1 MSKYTLSLPITVNNQ
16 VTTQGIKIDIK
27 LPKSCPYCE
36 QVQTP
41 FVKSSSGLEQN
52 DSLFSVIF
60 ICNECKQHF
69 LIQYKKQ
76 ATNLYNSIHNSHPVY
91 ISYKSSDEQF
101 SQDLK
106 ECSPDFTTI
115 FSQLNIAE
123 KHNLNDLL
131 KLGYRKA
138 IEQLVWDYLI
148 KFENKSENSLQKK
161 TFSARIQ
168 LLNLPQ
174 TPWLSDLIAWI
185 GNDGAHPY
193 QRHEDLTI
201 EDMKHL
207 SNIVIKNIET
217 LIMQHKYESYHSQH
231 K

>member
-1 MSKYTLSLPITVNNQ
+1 MSTYTLSLPITVNNHSTNQ
-16 VTTQGIKIDIK
+16 VVRININ
-27 LPKSCPYCE
+27 LPKSCPFCE

-52 DSLFSVIF
+52 ESLFSVIF

-69 LIQYKKQ
+69 LMQYKKQ
-76 ATNLYNSIHNSHPVY
+76 VTTNYNTIYNSTPVY
-91 ISYKSSDEQF
+91 ISYKSSNEKF
-101 SQDLK
+101 SQDLT
-106 ECSPDFTTI
+106 ECSPEFIKI

-161 TFSARIQ
+161 TFPERIK
-168 LLNLPQ
+168 LLNFPQ
-174 TPWLSDLIAWI
+174 TQWLSDLIAWI

-193 QRHEDLTI
+193 QRHENLTI
-201 EDMKHL
+201 EDMKRL
-207 SNIVIKNIET
+207 SDIIIKNIES
-217 LIMQHKYESYHSQH
+217 LIIQHKYESYHLNH

>member
-1 MSKYTLSLPITVNNQ
+1 MSTYTLSLPITVNNQ
-16 VTTQGIKIDIK
+16 STNREIKIDID

-41 FVKSSSGLEQN
+41 FLKSSSGLEQN
-52 DSLFSVIF
+52 NRIFSVIF
-60 ICNECKQHF
+60 ICNKCNQHF
-69 LIQYKKQ
+69 LMQYSKQ
-76 ATNLYNSIHNSHPVY
+76 QTNFRVDN
-91 ISYKSSDEQF
+91 YKSYPVDIYYKSADETF

-106 ECSPDFTTI
+106 ECSPDFITI

-148 KFENKSENSLQKK
+148 KFENKTENSLQKK
-161 TFSARIQ
+161 TFPERIK
-168 LLNLPQ
+168 LLNFPQ
-174 TPWLSDLIAWI
+174 AQWLSDLIAWI

-193 QRHEDLTI
+193 QRHENLTI
-201 EDMKHL
+201 KDMKRL
-207 SNIVIKNIET
+207 SDIVIKNIES
-217 LIMQHKYESYHSQH
+217 LIIQHKYESYHLNH

>member
-16 VTTQGIKIDIK
+16 VTTEGIKIDIK

-41 FVKSSSGLEQN
+41 FVKSSSGLEKNN
-52 DSLFSVIF
+52 DLFSVIF

-69 LIQYKKQ
+69 LMQYKKQ
-76 ATNLYNSIHNSHPVY
+76 DRNPFNLIYNSEPVD
-91 ISYKSSDEQF
+91 ISYKSSDERY
-101 SQDLK
+101 SQNLK
-106 ECSPDFTTI
+106 EHSPEFI
-115 FSQLNIAE
+115 KIISQLNIAE
-123 KHNLNDLL
+123 KHNLNYLL

-148 KFENKSENSLQKK
+148 EFENKTENSLQKK
-161 TFSARIQ
+161 TFPERIK
-168 LLNLPQ
+168 LLNFPQ
-174 TPWLSDLIAWI
+174 AQWLSDLIAWI

-193 QRHEDLTI
+193 QRHENLNI
-201 EDMKHL
+201 EDMKRL
-207 SNIVIKNIET
+207 SDIVIKNIES
-217 LIMQHKYESYHSQH
+217 LITQHKYESYHSQH

>member
-1 MSKYTLSLPITVNNQ
+1 MSTYTLSLPITVNNQ
-16 VTTQGIKIDIK
+16 STNREIKINID

-36 QVQTP
+36 QIQTP
-41 FVKSSSGLEQN
+41 FLKSSSGLEQN

-106 ECSPDFTTI
+106 ECSPEFIKI
-115 FSQLNIAE
+115 FLQLNIAE

-148 KFENKSENSLQKK
+148 KFENKNENSLQKK
-161 TFSARIQ
+161 TFPERIK
-168 LLNLPQ
+168 LLNFPQ
-174 TPWLSDLIAWI
+174 AQWLSDLIAWI

-193 QRHEDLTI
+193 QRHENLTI
-201 EDMKHL
+201 EDMKRL
-207 SNIVIKNIET
+207 SDIVIKNIES
-217 LIMQHKYESYHSQH
+217 LIIQHKYESYHLNH

>member
-1 MSKYTLSLPITVNNQ
+1 MSTYTLSLPITVNNQ
-16 VTTQGIKIDIK
+16 STNREIKIDID

-41 FVKSSSGLEQN
+41 FLKSSSGLEQN
-52 DSLFSVIF
+52 NRIFSVIF
-60 ICNECKQHF
+60 ICNKCKQHF
-69 LIQYKKQ
+69 LMQYRKQ
-76 ATNLYNSIHNSHPVY
+76 QTSFRVDN
-91 ISYKSSDEQF
+91 YKSYPVDIYYKSADETF

-123 KHNLNDLL
+123 KHNLNALL

-201 EDMKHL
+201 EDMKRL

>member
-201 EDMKHL
+201 EDMKRL

>member
-1 MSKYTLSLPITVNNQ
+1 LSKYTLSLPITVNNQ

-201 EDMKHL
+201 EDMKRL